1 MLVNRCIVTL
11 MIFYLPV
18 ILFFLLV
25 PIMNEALE
33 LPRSVALIILALLYV
48 IAKPKSL
55 AVKNKL
61 FYLPFL
67 IPITYLVSSF
77 FNNQNILS
85 ALFGGYKRN
94 FGILTYLAV
103 AIIFVIT
110 LNLRLKDSSKFFKIS
125 LLPLSILS
133 IIYSFIQLSGSDF
146 LLWGEQNRVVL
157 TIGNSNF
164 AASYIAILLPS
175 LLYGVATSR
184 GKSLKSLYLALFF
197 LLFYCGIQTKSF
209 QFNVVALISISTF
222 IFISF
227 YHLFIKIN
235 LLLRTVGVFAIIST
249 LIYSVFRF
257 RNVLNDFTS
266 ADDRLSQQRAGL
278 EMFTDNILFGVG
290 VDGLQ
295 QYMPLYIRVE
305 DIRREGV
312 DIVPDKTHNAF
323 VDHLAN
329 GGIFTGISYILF
341 FILIFYFITKLLKTG
356 EKYNVNLAL
365 PSAIFVAYVSQLFI
379 NTDSILN
386 LVVPYIS
393 MGLIGGF
400 YLNSQSEK
408 STTLTIAKKLLFIRI
423 AAITSLILTLPL
435 SVRIIVTDVQVRNI
449 INSKY
454 MDGDKIIEI
463 LRMWPNSRPTELVMI
478 KYVQD
483 LKNCPFVDRVS
494 DRLLEVDRRSG
505 QAWFVKSL
513 CADAYNDQVTSLSFV
528 KKAIEFQPV
537 NVRYLDVQYQLEK
550 FLGYEVEAAKTLSRI
565 NLILKSPGS

>member
-1 MLVNRCIVTL
+1 MLV
-11 MIFYLPV
+11 IFYLPV

-25 PIMNEALE
+25 PIMNEAVE
-33 LPRSVALIILALLYV
+33 LPRSVALIIFALLYV

-67 IPITYLVSSF
+67 MPITYLVSSF

-94 FGILTYLAV
+94 FGVLTYLAV

-133 IIYSFIQLSGSDF
+133 IIYSFIQLAGSDF
-146 LLWGEQNRVVL
+146 LLWGEQDRVVL

-184 GKSLKSLYLALFF
+184 GKSFKSLYLALFF

-209 QFNVVALISISTF
+209 QFNVVALISISVFLFVT
-222 IFISF
+222 F

-235 LLLRTVGVFAIIST
+235 LLLRSMGLFTIVSALFYIVINYRDT
-249 LIYSVFRF
+249 
-257 RNVLNDFTS
+257 LNDFTS

-278 EMFTDNILFGVG
+278 EIFSDNILFGVG
-290 VDGLQ
+290 VDRLQ
-295 QYMPLYIRVE
+295 QYMPLKIRAE
-305 DIRREGV
+305 DIRREGAYNV
-312 DIVPDKTHNAF
+312 VDKTHNAF

-341 FILIFYFITKLLKTG
+341 FLMIFYFIIKLLKTG
-356 EKYNVNLAL
+356 EEYNVNLAL
-365 PSAIFVAYVSQLFI
+365 PSAIFVGYVSQLFI

-400 YLNSQSEK
+400 YLNSQSET
-408 STTLTIAKKLLFIRI
+408 STSLTAAKKLLIIRV

-435 SVRIIVTDVQVRNI
+435 SVRIIATDVQVRDIMN
-449 INSKY
+449 NKY

-463 LRMWPNSRPTELVMI
+463 LNMWPNPKPTELVMI

-483 LKNCPFVDRVS
+483 IKNCPFVDRVS
-494 DRLLEVDRRSG
+494 SRLLEVDPLSG
-505 QAWFVKSL
+505 QAWFAKSI
-513 CADAYNDQVTSLSFV
+513 CADAYNDQASSLNFV
-528 KKAIEFQPV
+528 KKALRFQPV
-537 NVRYLDVQYQLEK
+537 NTRYLDVQYQLEK
-550 FLGYEVEAAKTLSRI
+550 FLGYDVDAAKTLSRI
-565 NLILKSPGS
+565 NSILKPPTP

>member
-1 MLVNRCIVTL
+1 
-11 MIFYLPV
+11 
-18 ILFFLLV
+18 
-25 PIMNEALE
+25 MNEAVE
-33 LPRSVALIILALLYV
+33 LPRSVALIIFALLYV

-67 IPITYLVSSF
+67 MPITYLFSSF
-77 FNNQNILS
+77 FNNQNVLS

-94 FGILTYLAV
+94 FGIFTYLAV
-103 AIIFVIT
+103 AIIFVVT
-110 LNLRLKDSSKFFKIS
+110 VNLRVKDSSKFFKIS
-125 LLPLSILS
+125 LLPLSLLS

-146 LLWGEQNRVVL
+146 LLWGEQDRVVL

-184 GKSLKSLYLALFF
+184 GKSFKSLYLALFF
-197 LLFYCGIQTKSF
+197 LLFYCGMQTKSF

-227 YHLFIKIN
+227 YHLFIKFN
-235 LLLRTVGVFAIIST
+235 LLLRTTSIVAIIST
-249 LIYSVFRF
+249 LIYSIFRF

-266 ADDRLSQQRAGL
+266 VDDRLAQQRAGL

-290 VDGLQ
+290 VDRLQ
-295 QYMPLYIRVE
+295 EYMPLYIRAE
-305 DIRREGV
+305 DIRREGS
-312 DIVPDKTHNAF
+312 DIVTDKTHNAV

-329 GGIFTGISYILF
+329 GGIFTGISYTLF
-341 FILIFYFITKLLKTG
+341 FLMILYCIIKLLKSG

-365 PSAIFVAYVSQLFI
+365 PSSIFIGYVSQLFI

-386 LVVPYIS
+386 LIVPYIS

-400 YLNSQSEK
+400 YLNSQSEI
-408 STTLTIAKKLLFIRI
+408 SSSLIAAKKLLFIRI
-423 AAITSLILTLPL
+423 AAIISLILTIPL
-435 SVRIIVTDVQVRNI
+435 SVRITVTDVEVRNI
-449 INSKY
+449 MNSKY

-463 LRMWPNSRPTELVMI
+463 LRTWPNPRPTELVMI

-494 DRLLEVDRRSG
+494 DRLLEVDPRSG
-505 QAWFVKSL
+505 QAWFAKSI
-513 CADAYNDQVTSLSFV
+513 CADAYDDQVTSLSFV

>member
-1 MLVNRCIVTL
+1 

-18 ILFFLLV
+18 LLFFLLV
-25 PIMNEALE
+25 PNLNDAVE
-33 LPRSVALIILALLYV
+33 LPRSVALIIFALLYV
-48 IAKPKSL
+48 AIRPQSL
-55 AVKNKL
+55 VLRGKV

-67 IPITYLVSSF
+67 LPITYILSSF
-77 FNNQNILS
+77 FNNQNILN

-94 FGILTYLAV
+94 FGILTYIAV
-103 AIIFVIT
+103 AIIFVVT
-110 LNLRLKDSSKFFKIS
+110 LNLRLKDSSKFFKTS
-125 LLPLSILS
+125 LLPLVLIT
-133 IIYSFIQLSGSDF
+133 IIYSFIQLTGSDF
-146 LLWGEQNRVVL
+146 LLWAEGDRVVITL
-157 TIGNSNF
+157 GNSNF
-164 AASYIAILLPS
+164 AASFIAILLPS
-175 LLYGVATSR
+175 LLYGVASSR

-209 QFNVVALISISTF
+209 QFNVVALISISVF

-235 LLLRTVGVFAIIST
+235 LLLRTAGLSAIFSA
-249 LIYSVFRF
+249 LIYSVFRYKD
-257 RNVLNDFTS
+257 LLIDFTS

-290 VDGLQ
+290 VDRLQ
-295 QYMPLYIRVE
+295 QYMPLYTRAE
-305 DIRREGV
+305 DIRREGG
-312 DIVPDKTHNAF
+312 DITPDKTHNAF

-329 GGIFTGISYILF
+329 GGVFVGISYTL
-341 FILIFYFITKLLKTG
+341 FILMIFYLIIKLLKSG
-356 EKYNVNLAL
+356 EKYNINLAL
-365 PSAIFVAYVSQLFI
+365 PSSIFIGYVSQLFI

-386 LVVPYIS
+386 MIVPYVS

-400 YLNSQSEK
+400 YLNSLVNQ
-408 STTLTIAKKLLFIRI
+408 TTSLAATKKLFTIRLISII
-423 AAITSLILTLPL
+423 ALILTVPL
-435 SVRIIVTDVQVRNI
+435 SVRIISTDMQVRNI
-449 INSKY
+449 MNNKY

-463 LRMWPNSRPTELVMI
+463 LKMWPNPRPTEEVMV

-494 DRLLEVDRRSG
+494 DRLLEVDPRSG
-505 QAWFVKSL
+505 QAWFTKSL

>member
-1 MLVNRCIVTL
+1 
-11 MIFYLPV
+11 
-18 ILFFLLV
+18 
-25 PIMNEALE
+25 MNEAVE

-55 AVKNKL
+55 VVKNKL

-77 FNNQNILS
+77 FNHQNILT

-110 LNLRLKDSSKFFKIS
+110 LNLRLKDSDKFFKIS

-146 LLWGEQNRVVL
+146 LLWGEQDRVVL

-197 LLFYCGIQTKSF
+197 SLFYCGIQTKSF
-209 QFNVVALISISTF
+209 QFHVVALISISTF

-266 ADDRLSQQRAGL
+266 TDDRLSQQRAGL

-295 QYMPLYIRVE
+295 QYMPLYIRAE
-305 DIRREGV
+305 DIRREGG
-312 DIVPDKTHNAF
+312 DIVADKTHNAF
-323 VDHLAN
+323 VDHFAN
-329 GGIFTGISYILF
+329 GGIFTGISCILF
-341 FILIFYFITKLLKTG
+341 FLIIFYFITKLLKTG
-356 EKYNVNLAL
+356 EKYNMNLAL
-365 PSAIFVAYVSQLFI
+365 PSAIFVGYVSQLFI

-400 YLNSQSEK
+400 YLNSQSEI
-408 STTLTIAKKLLFIRI
+408 STSLTATKKLSFIRI
-423 AAITSLILTLPL
+423 TAIISLILILPL
-435 SVRIIVTDVQVRNI
+435 SVRIIVTDVQIRNI
-449 INSKY
+449 MNNKY
-454 MDGDKIIEI
+454 MEGDKIIEI
-463 LRMWPNSRPTELVMI
+463 LNMWPNPKPTELVMI

-494 DRLLEVDRRSG
+494 DRLLEVDPLSG
-505 QAWFVKSL
+505 QAWFAKSI
-513 CADAYNDQVTSLSFV
+513 CADAYNDQVSSLNFV
-528 KKAIEFQPV
+528 KKAVKFQPV
-537 NVRYLDVQYQLEK
+537 NTRYLDVQYQLEK
-550 FLGYEVEAAKTLSRI
+550 FLGYDVDAAKTLSRL
-565 NLILKSPGS
+565 NSILKLPTP

>member
-1 MLVNRCIVTL
+1 

-25 PIMNEALE
+25 PIMNEAVE

-77 FNNQNILS
+77 FNHQNILT

-110 LNLRLKDSSKFFKIS
+110 LNLRLKDSDKFFKIS

-146 LLWGEQNRVVL
+146 LLWEEQNKVVL

-175 LLYGVATSR
+175 LLYGVAASR
-184 GKSLKSLYLALFF
+184 GKLLKSLYITLFF
-197 LLFYCGIQTKSF
+197 LLFYCGIQTESF
-209 QFNVVALISISTF
+209 QFYVVALISISAF
-222 IFISF
+222 IFVSL
-227 YHLFIKIN
+227 YHFFIKIN
-235 LLLRTVGVFAIIST
+235 LLLRTAGLFTIVSALFYGVINYKDI
-249 LIYSVFRF
+249 LI
-257 RNVLNDFTS
+257 DFTS

-278 EMFTDNILFGVG
+278 EIFTDNILFGVG
-290 VDGLQ
+290 VDRLQ
-295 QYMPLYIRVE
+295 QHMPLYIRAE
-305 DIRREGV
+305 DIRREGG
-312 DIVPDKTHNAF
+312 DIVADKTHNAF
-323 VDHLAN
+323 VDHFAN
-329 GGIFTGISYILF
+329 GGIFTGISYTL
-341 FILIFYFITKLLKTG
+341 FILVIFYLIMKLLKSG
-356 EKYNVNLAL
+356 EKYNINLAL
-365 PSAIFVAYVSQLFI
+365 PSSIFIGYVSQLFI

-386 LVVPYIS
+386 MIVPYVS

-400 YLNSQSEK
+400 YLNSQANK
-408 STTLTIAKKLLFIRI
+408 TTTLTPTKKLLTIRLISVI
-423 AAITSLILTLPL
+423 ALVLSIPL
-435 SVRIIVTDVQVRNI
+435 SVRIISTDIQVRNI
-449 INSKY
+449 MNNKY
-454 MDGDKIIEI
+454 MDGDKIIKI
-463 LRMWPNSRPTELVMI
+463 LKMWPNPRPTEEVMI

-483 LKNCPFVDRVS
+483 LKNCPFIDRVS
-494 DRLLEVDRRSG
+494 DRLLEVDPRSG
-505 QAWFVKSL
+505 QAWFTKSI
-513 CADAYNDQVTSLSFV
+513 CADAYDDQVTSLSFV

-550 FLGYEVEAAKTLSRI
+550 FLGYEVEAAKTLTRI

>member
-1 MLVNRCIVTL
+1 
-11 MIFYLPV
+11 
-18 ILFFLLV
+18 
-25 PIMNEALE
+25 MNEALE

-146 LLWGEQNRVVL
+146 LLWGEQDRVVL

-290 VDGLQ
+290 VDRLQ
-295 QYMPLYIRVE
+295 EYMPLYTRAE
-305 DIRREGV
+305 DIRREGG
-312 DIVPDKTHNAF
+312 DIVADKSHNAF

-329 GGIFTGISYILF
+329 GGIFTGISYTL
-341 FILIFYFITKLLKTG
+341 FILIIFYFIMKLLKSG
-356 EKYNVNLAL
+356 EKFNVNLAL
-365 PSAIFVAYVSQLFI
+365 PSSIFVGYVSQLFI

-386 LVVPYIS
+386 MIVPYIS

-400 YLNSQSEK
+400 YLNLQANQSV
-408 STTLTIAKKLLFIRI
+408 SHVATKKLIIIRLLSII
-423 AAITSLILTLPL
+423 ALILTLPL

-449 INSKY
+449 MNSKY

-463 LRMWPNSRPTELVMI
+463 LRMWPNPRPTELVMI

-494 DRLLEVDRRSG
+494 GRLLEVDPRSG

-513 CADAYNDQVTSLSFV
+513 CADAYDDQVTSLSYV

-550 FLGYEVEAAKTLSRI
+550 FLGYEVEAAKTLTRI

>member
-1 MLVNRCIVTL
+1 

-25 PIMNEALE
+25 PIMNEAVE
-33 LPRSVALIILALLYV
+33 LPRSVALIIFALLYV

-67 IPITYLVSSF
+67 IPFTYLVSLF

-94 FGILTYLAV
+94 FGVLTFLAV

-146 LLWGEQNRVVL
+146 LLWGEQDRVVL

-175 LLYGVATSR
+175 LLYGVATNR
-184 GKSLKSLYLALFF
+184 GKSFKSLYLASFF

-209 QFNVVALISISTF
+209 QFNVVAFISISVFLFVT
-222 IFISF
+222 F

-235 LLLRTVGVFAIIST
+235 LLVRTTGLVTIVSALFYVVINYRDT
-249 LIYSVFRF
+249 
-257 RNVLNDFTS
+257 LNDFTS

-278 EMFTDNILFGVG
+278 EIFSDNILFGVG
-290 VDGLQ
+290 VDRLQ
-295 QYMPLYIRVE
+295 QYMPLYIRAE
-305 DIRREGV
+305 DIRREGAYNV
-312 DIVPDKTHNAF
+312 VDKTHNAF

-341 FILIFYFITKLLKTG
+341 FLMIFYFITKLLKTG

-365 PSAIFVAYVSQLFI
+365 PSAIFVGYVSQLFI

-386 LVVPYIS
+386 LIVPYIS

-408 STTLTIAKKLLFIRI
+408 STSLTAAKKLLIIRV

-435 SVRIIVTDVQVRNI
+435 SMRIIVTDVQVRNI
-449 INSKY
+449 MNNKY

-463 LRMWPNSRPTELVMI
+463 LNMWPNPKPTELVMI

-483 LKNCPFVDRVS
+483 VKNCPFVDRVS
-494 DRLLEVDRRSG
+494 SRLLEVDPLSG
-505 QAWFVKSL
+505 QAWFAKSI
-513 CADAYNDQVTSLSFV
+513 CADAYNDQVSSLNFV
-528 KKAIEFQPV
+528 KKALKFQPV
-537 NVRYLDVQYQLEK
+537 NTRYLDVQYQLEK
-550 FLGYEVEAAKTLSRI
+550 YLGYDVDAAKTLSRI
-565 NLILKSPGS
+565 NSILKPPTP

>member
-1 MLVNRCIVTL
+1 ML

-25 PIMNEALE
+25 PIMNEAVE
-33 LPRSVALIILALLYV
+33 LPRSVALIIFTLLYV

-67 IPITYLVSSF
+67 MPITYLVSSF
-77 FNNQNILS
+77 FNNQNVLS

-184 GKSLKSLYLALFF
+184 GKSFKSLHLALFF

-209 QFNVVALISISTF
+209 QFYVMALISISVF
-222 IFISF
+222 MFVSL

-235 LLLRTVGVFAIIST
+235 LLLRTAGLVTILSALFYVVIN
-249 LIYSVFRF
+249 YRD
-257 RNVLNDFTS
+257 VLNDFTS

-290 VDGLQ
+290 VDNLQ
-295 QYMPLYIRVE
+295 DYMPLYIRAE
-305 DIRREGV
+305 DIRREGG
-312 DIVPDKTHNAF
+312 DIVSDKTHNAF

-329 GGIFTGISYILF
+329 GGIFSGISYTL
-341 FILIFYFITKLLKTG
+341 FILMIFYFIMKLLKSG

-365 PSAIFVAYVSQLFI
+365 PSSIFVGYVSQLFI

-386 LVVPYIS
+386 LIVPYIS

-400 YLNSQSEK
+400 YLNSQSEI
-408 STTLTIAKKLLFIRI
+408 STSLTATKKLLFVRI
-423 AAITSLILTLPL
+423 AAIISLILTLPL

-449 INSKY
+449 MNSKY

-463 LRMWPNSRPTELVMI
+463 LRMWPNPRPTELVMI

-494 DRLLEVDRRSG
+494 GRLLEVDPRSG

-513 CADAYNDQVTSLSFV
+513 CADAYNDQVSSLNFV
-528 KKAIEFQPV
+528 KKAIKFQPV
-537 NVRYLDVQYQLEK
+537 NTRYLDVQYQLEK
-550 FLGYEVEAAKTLSRI
+550 FLGYDVDAAKTLSRI
-565 NLILKSPGS
+565 NSILKPPIP

>member
-1 MLVNRCIVTL
+1 

-400 YLNSQSEK
+400 YLNSQSEI
-408 STTLTIAKKLLFIRI
+408 STSLTATKKLSFIRI
-423 AAITSLILTLPL
+423 TAIISLILILPL
-435 SVRIIVTDVQVRNI
+435 SMRIIVTDVQIRNI
-449 INSKY
+449 MNDKY
-454 MDGDKIIEI
+454 MEGDKIIEI
-463 LRMWPNSRPTELVMI
+463 LNMWPNPKPTELVMI

-494 DRLLEVDRRSG
+494 DRLLEVDPVSG
-505 QAWFVKSL
+505 QAWFAKSI
-513 CADAYNDQVTSLSFV
+513 CADAYNDQVSSLNFV
-528 KKAIEFQPV
+528 KKAVKFQPV
-537 NVRYLDVQYQLEK
+537 NTRYLDVQYQLEK
-550 FLGYEVEAAKTLSRI
+550 FLGYDVDAAKTLSRL
-565 NLILKSPGS
+565 NSILKLPTP

>member
-1 MLVNRCIVTL
+1 

-67 IPITYLVSSF
+67 MPITYLVSSF

-125 LLPLSILS
+125 LLPLTILS
-133 IIYSFIQLSGSDF
+133 IIYSFIQLSSSDF
-146 LLWGEQNRVVL
+146 LLWGEQDRVVL

-175 LLYGVATSR
+175 MLYGVATSR
-184 GKSLKSLYLALFF
+184 GKSLKSLFLALFF
-197 LLFYCGIQTKSF
+197 LLFYCGTQTKSF

-257 RNVLNDFTS
+257 KNVLNDFTS

-290 VDGLQ
+290 VDRLQ
-295 QYMPLYIRVE
+295 EYMPLYIRAE
-305 DIRREGV
+305 DIRREGG
-312 DIVPDKTHNAF
+312 DIVADKTHNAF
-323 VDHLAN
+323 VDHFAN
-329 GGIFTGISYILF
+329 GGIVTGISYTL
-341 FILIFYFITKLLKTG
+341 FILMIFYFVIKLLKTS
-356 EKYNVNLAL
+356 EKHNVNLAL
-365 PSAIFVAYVSQLFI
+365 PSAIFVGYVIQLFI

-386 LVVPYIS
+386 LIVPYIS

-400 YLNSQSEK
+400 YLNSQSEIYT
-408 STTLTIAKKLLFIRI
+408 SLTTTKKLSYVRI
-423 AAITSLILTLPL
+423 AAIISLILTVPL
-435 SVRIIVTDVQVRNI
+435 SMKIIATDVQVRNI
-449 INSKY
+449 MNSKY

-463 LRMWPNSRPTELVMI
+463 LRMWPNPRPTELVMI

-528 KKAIEFQPV
+528 KKAIEFQPM

>member
-1 MLVNRCIVTL
+1 

-146 LLWGEQNRVVL
+146 LLWGEQDRVVL

-290 VDGLQ
+290 VDRLQ
-295 QYMPLYIRVE
+295 EYMPLYTRAE
-305 DIRREGV
+305 DIRREGG
-312 DIVPDKTHNAF
+312 DIVADKSHNAF

-329 GGIFTGISYILF
+329 GGIFTGISYTL
-341 FILIFYFITKLLKTG
+341 FILIIFYFIMKLLKSG
-356 EKYNVNLAL
+356 EKFNVNLAL
-365 PSAIFVAYVSQLFI
+365 PSSIFVGYVSQLFI

-386 LVVPYIS
+386 MIVPYIS

-400 YLNSQSEK
+400 YLNLQANQSV
-408 STTLTIAKKLLFIRI
+408 SHVATKKLIIIRLLSII
-423 AAITSLILTLPL
+423 ALILTLPL

-449 INSKY
+449 MNSKY

-463 LRMWPNSRPTELVMI
+463 LRMWPNPRPTELVMI

-494 DRLLEVDRRSG
+494 GRLLEVDPRSG

-513 CADAYNDQVTSLSFV
+513 CADAYDDQVTSLSYV

-550 FLGYEVEAAKTLSRI
+550 FLGYEVEAAKTLTRI

>member
-1 MLVNRCIVTL
+1 